1 MRYDSESY
9 ERRRSERFPLDQPA
23 LIYAKDKG
31 TGVTEC
37 KGRVVNMSSSG
48 ILFTTEREFPL
59 GRRLEIAVAWPTK
72 LDGRCPLKLV
82 VRGRVV
88 RCEGN
93 QVAVEIERSEFRTRG
108 STRFED

>member
-1 MRYDSESY
+1 MRYNPDSQ
-9 ERRRSERFPLDQPA
+9 ERRRSERFPLNQPA

-31 TGVTEC
+31 SGVTEC

-48 ILFTTEREFPL
+48 ILFTTEKEFLP

-82 VRGRVV
+82 VKGRVV